1 MWADCLLKHFGIPL
15 NTLIDSSSSSS
26 SSSIISISNGTANDG
41 GNDGVVLVTIGGGHY
56 VPKMNDAVSC
66 LRSSFISFFPST
78 IYLCCMAD
86 IYFILGD
93 FVIEIFWKR

>member
-15 NTLIDSSSSSS
+15 NTPIDSCS
-26 SSSIISISNGTANDG
+26 SSSISISNDTANVR

-66 LRSSFISFFPST
+66 LPSSFISFFPST

-86 IYFILGD
+86 FYFILGD
-93 FVIEIFWKR
+93 FDIVIF